1 VKSILEFPPDIPP
14 PGELPSPSRT
24 FPFSPY
30 AVEAKIMKTGTN
42 PTPDPN
48 RSTSLVH
55 VNGESFY
62 IVHRRMVVED

>member
-1 VKSILEFPPDIPP
+1 MKSILEFPPDIPP

-48 RSTSLVH
+48 RSTS
-55 VNGESFY
+55 FCT
-62 IVHRRMVVED
+62 R